1 MNKICSLNLGTA
13 LLVSS
18 VFSPAQI
25 VLAQSCTI
33 PPTCESLGY
42 DKNPSDCVDKAILKC
57 PLDKTKI
64 FCSNGVADGVAPDD
78 GNNPLMVGSIAYSDG
93 SWSTKPKSDKIPI
106 GVIFDISG
114 LAVALDNY
122 TLVNYS
128 CSNPCQSFTPTVCS
142 GYSAG
147 GLNLWKNPTL
157 QQLQLMYDKKTKLD
171 SVLSALSARPLASS
185 KLVYGTDGSRVAYL
199 EFDKGTIGTSFTETP
214 IRCVIDISSINA
226 APPPTTPYKVG
237 DTYYKNGIA
246 CGKIAKLD
254 STGKH
259 GTVIT
264 SGAYVGTQSETS
276 NYCINKSTCG
286 LDWGI
291 ASPESIKNTVD
302 SCNYFYTSAGCCQL
316 CGGHSNR
323 VCGISGCTS
332 GHCEASF

>member
-42 DKNPSDCVDKAILKC
+42 DKNPRDCVDKAILKC
-57 PLDKTKI
+57 PLDKTKL

-93 SWSTKPKSDKIPI
+93 SWSTKLKSDKTPI
-106 GVIFDISG
+106 GVIFDVSG
-114 LAVALDNY
+114 LAVAFDNY
-122 TLVNYS
+122 ALVEYI
-128 CSNPCQSFTPTVCS
+128 CSGSCQSFTPTVCS

-147 GLNLWKNPTL
+147 GLNSWKNPTL
-157 QQLQLMYDKKTKLD
+157 QQLQLMYNNKTKLD

-185 KLVYGTDGSRVAYL
+185 NLVYGTDGSRVAYL
-199 EFDKGTIGTSFTETP
+199 EFDKGTIDTSFTETP

-226 APPPTTPYKVG
+226 APPSTTPYKVG

-264 SGAYVGTQSETS
+264 SGAYTGTQSETS

-291 ASPESIKNTVD
+291 ASPESIIKTMD
-302 SCNYFYTSAGCCQL
+302 YSCHYFYTSAGCCHL
-316 CGGHSNR
+316 CGSSGKT
-323 VCGISGCTS
+323 CGVSSCTS